1 VNYSKTASTN
11 TTFFVP
17 ISYNLSTEKPLYKG
31 RQMFLMDDKCDHYY
45 ALFASNKAILKV
57 LSHEIDLAFDDL
69 YG

>member
-1 VNYSKTASTN
+1 
-11 TTFFVP
+11 
-17 ISYNLSTEKPLYKG
+17 
-31 RQMFLMDDKCDHYY
+31 MFLMDDKCDHYF